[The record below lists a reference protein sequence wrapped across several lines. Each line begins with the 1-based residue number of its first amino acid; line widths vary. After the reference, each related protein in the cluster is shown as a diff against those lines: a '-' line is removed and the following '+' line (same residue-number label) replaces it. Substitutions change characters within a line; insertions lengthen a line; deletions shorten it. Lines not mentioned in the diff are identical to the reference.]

1 MSYLHEEL
9 FDALTLQGIRL
20 SAKERYDWRDWNFV
34 KLCPSILDAIKNSFR
49 LTSRNDVMKLLA
61 FVVKY
66 KNIQEGEDIV
76 LNELGF
82 SFTIKGSEYK
92 FVKYD
97 RHGYNSTSDV
107 PMMRNAEYIIC
118 INCYNGYGE
127 KRERVYRIGK
137 FIGRCCVYRDTKTN
151 FYDED
156 VKTEVDYSA
165 DYVQYFKELEYVDTT
180 EAVY

>member
-1 MSYLHEEL
+1 MSYIREEL
-9 FDALTLQGIRL
+9 FDALALQGIHL
-20 SAKERYDWRDWNFV
+20 NASERYDWRDWNFV

-76 LNELGF
+76 LNEVGF
-82 SFTIKGSEYK
+82 TFTVKGSDYE
-92 FVKYD
+92 FVRYD

-107 PMMRNAEYIIC
+107 PMMRDCEYIIR
-118 INCYNGYGE
+118 INCYNGHGE
-127 KRERVYRIGK
+127 KREHVYRIGK
-137 FIGRCCVYRDTKTN
+137 YIGRCCVYRDTKTN
-151 FYDED
+151 FYDEN
-156 VKTEVDYSA
+156 VKTEVDYSD
-165 DYVQYFKELEYVDTT
+165 DYVQNFKELEYVDAN